1 MSGAGDA
8 TEGVAVDSRQS
19 VLIVDSSEETREVLQ
34 TALERRGLRILS
46 ADRARRGL
54 ELARRHHPD
63 LIVLDLEVEDAG
75 GDARDENPSAPFVE
89 HSRSDHVGLV
99 LLGSLRRGAPPVD
112 GEFVA
117 KPYHYGSLIRR
128 IEELL
133 VERRRGRGER
143 AEGVFR
149 VLLSRCRPFRT
160 TESSITGT
168 ARESRAIAVRDT
180 RE

>member
-1 MSGAGDA
+1 M
-8 TEGVAVDSRQS
+8 DSRQS

-75 GDARDENPSAPFVE
+75 AENPSAPFVE
-89 HSRSDHVGLV
+89 QSRCDRARLV

-117 KPYHYGSLIRR
+117 KPYHYGSLIRK

-133 VERRRGRGER
+133 VERRRGRGE
-143 AEGVFR
+143 AH
-149 VLLSRCRPFRT
+149 
-160 TESSITGT
+160 
-168 ARESRAIAVRDT
+168 
-180 RE
+180 